1 MDKTLFARVQEWRN
15 VVVYMDLRL
24 ERLNQYAG
32 PPFMWKGGNAGG
44 EEWVVDTLIGA
55 QLW

>member
-1 MDKTLFARVQEWRN
+1 M
-15 VVVYMDLRL
+15 YMDLRL